1 VRRSLVLLILL
12 IILSMAAVQTGRRL
26 LFSLVYLLGATLV
39 LSFLW
44 AWNNVRGIAIR
55 RITESRRTQVGRLAE
70 ERFVVRNTGWWPKLW
85 LEVRDFSELPGHRA
99 SRVITSLPPKRARG
113 WFVKTYCF
121 KRGRFRLGPMRITS
135 GDPFGLFRFS
145 RDLPQTS
152 ELIVYPAM
160 YDIPAFAPPLGQ
172 LVGGEALRRRTHH
185 VTPNVAGVREY
196 QPGDSFNRIHW
207 PSVARTGRL
216 IVKEFEEDPTANIW
230 IVPDLHY
237 DTLVRAPDA
246 AEWEETLP
254 VVLWLDRKQR
264 EEIMPSTEEY
274 VVTVAASLARHF
286 LDRNRAVGLIAHGA
300 RRTVLHPDRGHRQL
314 TKILEE
320 LAVVTTQG
328 RFGLAQVLALEDLF
342 FTRGT
347 TVVTITAS
355 PYTFW
360 VEALR
365 LLQRR
370 GVRTVAVVVDPASFD
385 PTVPP
390 ADDVMAELAATAIPA
405 YRVRRGDALADV
417 LTSPLG
423 NSRRGTPI

>member
-1 VRRSLVLLILL
+1 
-12 IILSMAAVQTGRRL
+12 M
-26 LFSLVYLLGATLV
+26 
-39 LSFLW
+39 
-44 AWNNVRGIAIR
+44 
-55 RITESRRTQVGRLAE
+55 
-70 ERFVVRNTGWWPKLW
+70 
-85 LEVRDFSELPGHRA
+85 
-99 SRVITSLPPKRARG
+99 
-113 WFVKTYCF
+113 
-121 KRGRFRLGPMRITS
+121 
-135 GDPFGLFRFS
+135 
-145 RDLPQTS
+145 PQTS

-246 AEWEETLP
+246 DEWEETLP
-254 VVLWLDRKQR
+254 VVLWLDRKQH

-274 VVTVAASLARHF
+274 VITVAASLARHF
-286 LDRNRAVGLIAHGA
+286 LDRNRAVGLILHGA
-300 RRTVLHPDRGHRQL
+300 RRTVLYPDRGSRQL
-314 TKILEE
+314 TKVLEE
-320 LAVVTTQG
+320 LAVATAQG
-328 RFGLAQVLALEDLF
+328 RFGLDHVLALEDLH

-347 TVVTITAS
+347 TVVAVTAS
-355 PYTFW
+355 PYISW

-370 GVRTVAVVVDPASFD
+370 GVRTVAVVVDPASFT
-385 PTVPP
+385 PTAPS
-390 ADDVMAELAATAIPA
+390 ADQVMAELATTAIPT
-405 YRVRRGDALADV
+405 YRVRRGDVLAEALA
-417 LTSPLG
+417 SPVG
-423 NSRRGTPI
+423 ERISDGRQQIADAPIGPRESGSDGHL